1 MDTFPGLMEN
11 LKIKKYWQLELRE
24 QLSKEQ

>member
-1 MDTFPGLMEN
+1 MDIFLGLMEN
-11 LKIKKYWQLELRE
+11 LKIKKSWQLELRE